1 MITDIVARHEQKTE
15 FIDYDA
21 SDDDVVDWECVRGFP
36 ANPGLLLVL
45 SLCGEIM
52 NREDQRRAGYVQ
64 I

>member
-1 MITDIVARHEQKTE
+1 MITDIVASHEQKTE

-21 SDDDVVDWECVRGFP
+21 SDDDVVDWKCVRGFP

-45 SLCGEIM
+45 SLCGEVM